1 MPKRRTP
8 TKILT
13 FTGSFAKNPARARAR
28 LNEPPPNGTLGAPPS
43 DLSEEAVAMWN
54 QIAAEAPPGVL
65 CRAHRK
71 IVWATALIGARIHEG
86 EVTPQAVAQFRLCL
100 TELGMTPSAASKVSA
115 SNANQETKTTNLAA
129 I

>member
-8 TKILT
+8 TKILQFRGT
-13 FTGSFAKNPARARAR
+13 FRKNPARARAR
-28 LNEPPPNGTLGAPPS
+28 IREPVPNGELGEPS
-43 DLSEEAVAMWN
+43 DDLKPKAATIWR

-71 IVWATALIGARIHEG
+71 IVWAASLLGARIQEG
-86 EVTPQAVAQFRLCL
+86 EVTPQAIAQFRLCL
-100 TELGMTPSAASKVSA
+100 TELGMTPAAASKVSVQDSIHEA
-115 SNANQETKTTNLAA
+115 TTSLGA